1 MGQSYSGYLK
11 SVKAVRSVRQIH
23 AITTS
28 ICEDPLASAHL
39 KRASAALTRKL
50 ERVIDLPVAS
60 APFLA
65 SIWRDFRS
73 MREILEKEH
82 GKLDISRP
90 CPGSRLERTRCPK
103 EKGLR

>member
-39 KRASAALTRKL
+39 KAGERLPDEEAGAGHQSSRCQRSLSRFDL
-50 ERVIDLPVAS
+50 ERFPRIA
-60 APFLA
+60 
-65 SIWRDFRS
+65 
-73 MREILEKEH
+73 
-82 GKLDISRP
+82 
-90 CPGSRLERTRCPK
+90 
-103 EKGLR
+103 